1 MPNLLCRV
9 SEHKKALGAVLSA
22 GLARGHRGSP
32 AAALRVHQLHC
43 TPVLFS
49 GLETLVLN
57 KAEIRIIDKHY
68 QYTIQNLQRLHKK
81 TPRSIIFFLAG
92 SLPGEAHLHMRQL
105 SLFSMICHLS
115 EDPLHQ
121 HAKFA
126 LSTLPPS
133 SLSWFHQVRDICL
146 QYSLPHPLVLLEKP
160 IAKNRFKNLVKHH
173 VTDYWQQVLATECT
187 SPSLSS
193 LRYFDPYSASLQ
205 HPHPMWTSTAGNS
218 FECCKSTVLARM
230 LSGRYRTEMMCR
242 FWSTNRSGHCLSDT
256 CQRVSGDLEHLLTVC
271 PALEHI
277 RHRLHSLWC
286 LKTVDCPP
294 LHSLILRILGS
305 SHETQVR
312 FILDSTACPELISLM
327 EIFGQEIQDR
337 VLYLTRTWAFAI
349 HRNKMKLLGRWPE
362 NVKTKKTTANPH
374 HDPNPN
380 NAHDTRHNCNTDCD
394 FHDVSDNGYFDNNIT
409 SSVISN
415 NTSANNFIFP
425 GNTTPAPGSTTTHP
439 ASTTTV
445 GYDVRLFVPDDTAI
459 VQHHEEPQPAV
470 PLPACITTITPS
482 LSANSV
488 EELDMIGPG
497 YGGSRVVMGGLPNS
511 GAGYQQPDST
521 FQSFLLS
528 YQLSEQCSQYQDGS
542 LSMNVVSAPQQP
554 YHSHHSHHI
563 GTQ

>member
-1 MPNLLCRV
+1 
-9 SEHKKALGAVLSA
+9 
-22 GLARGHRGSP
+22 
-32 AAALRVHQLHC
+32 
-43 TPVLFS
+43 
-49 GLETLVLN
+49 
-57 KAEIRIIDKHY
+57 
-68 QYTIQNLQRLHKK
+68 
-81 TPRSIIFFLAG
+81 
-92 SLPGEAHLHMRQL
+92 
-105 SLFSMICHLS
+105 
-115 EDPLHQ
+115 
-121 HAKFA
+121 
-126 LSTLPPS
+126 
-133 SLSWFHQVRDICL
+133 
-146 QYSLPHPLVLLEKP
+146 
-160 IAKNRFKNLVKHH
+160 
-173 VTDYWQQVLATECT
+173 
-187 SPSLSS
+187 
-193 LRYFDPYSASLQ
+193 
-205 HPHPMWTSTAGNS
+205 
-218 FECCKSTVLARM
+218 
-230 LSGRYRTEMMCR
+230 
-242 FWSTNRSGHCLSDT
+242 
-256 CQRVSGDLEHLLTVC
+256 
-271 PALEHI
+271 
-277 RHRLHSLWC
+277 
-286 LKTVDCPP
+286 
-294 LHSLILRILGS
+294 
-305 SHETQVR
+305 
-312 FILDSTACPELISLM
+312 M
-327 EIFGQEIQDR
+327 EIYGQEIQDR

-459 VQHHEEPQPAV
+459 VQHHEEPP
-470 PLPACITTITPS
+470 PACLTTISPS

-511 GAGYQQPDST
+511 GAGYQQPEST